1 MMLTLG
7 VSITSI
13 TSFVTDTLMRYIPQS
28 RYSFDEI
35 CKQCFD
41 AINRPPSVKKVSTV
55 PYNEVQRFF
64 AKWEELST
72 AR

>member
-1 MMLTLG
+1 
-7 VSITSI
+7 
-13 TSFVTDTLMRYIPQS
+13 MRYIPSS
-28 RYSFDEI
+28 RYTLDEI
-35 CKQCFD
+35 AEQCRA
-41 AINRPPSVKKVSTV
+41 AINRRPSVKQASTV